1 MVSSPHHLFPIIP
14 HPSNAQLSQRQIY
27 LPRRSTPI
35 LIQIHLSL
43 LGRHHLLVLDLAL
56 AGLLGANISEAHTT
70 LSLGV
75 QVVVRNLGLEA
86 AGLPRLLDG
95 AVQLIDLFKGE
106 ALCFVDHE
114 PHESDANEAE
124 GAPDEEDL
132 GLQVGALLVDHVGG
146 GVSNGPVEQPV
157 LAIRS
162 V

>member
-1 MVSSPHHLFPIIP
+1 
-14 HPSNAQLSQRQIY
+14 
-27 LPRRSTPI
+27 
-35 LIQIHLSL
+35 
-43 LGRHHLLVLDLAL
+43 VLDLAL
-56 AGLLGANISEAHTT
+56 ASLLGANISEAHTT
-70 LSLGV
+70 LSLRV

-95 AVQLIDLFKGE
+95 AVQLIDLFKSE
-106 ALCFVDHE
+106 ALRFVDHE

-132 GLQVGALLVDHVGG
+132 RLQVGALLVHHVGG

-157 LAIRS
+157 LETRS